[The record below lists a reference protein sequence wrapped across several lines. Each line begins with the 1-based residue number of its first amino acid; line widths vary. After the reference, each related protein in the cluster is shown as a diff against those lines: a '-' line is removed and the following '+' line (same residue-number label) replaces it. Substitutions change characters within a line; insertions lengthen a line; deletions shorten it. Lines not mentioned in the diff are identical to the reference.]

1 LLENLEFENEL
12 ENDEK
17 ERIIKLIREYEDVCM
32 YGKKKLKTTNVVKH
46 RIYLEKGAK
55 LIAQKGYR
63 ESEENKKVIKEEVRK
78 MLENGIIRESSSP
91 YPSPVVIV
99 GKKDNTKRFC
109 VDYRKLNKVTK
120 TDAYPLPRM
129 DDLLEKFRV
138 ARWFTTMDLAS
149 GYWQIEME
157 EEDKEL
163 TAFVSSQGLYEFNVM
178 PFGLTNAP
186 PTFQRAMDK
195 AFREYIDEF
204 MNVYIDDIVIY
215 SKSFEEHLEHIEKV
229 LKRLREIDMMI
240 KLQKCNWAKR
250 NVEYLGHIVG
260 NNGLEPSP
268 RLIEKVKN
276 MRVPK
281 NKTDIKSFT
290 MLCSYYRKFIKDFS
304 KVTKPMTELLKKDNE
319 FKWEERQQ
327 KAFDELKDKLINYP
341 ILQHPD
347 YEREFIVMTD
357 ASGSGLGA
365 VLSQKDDNGK
375 EYVIAYA
382 SRGLRGA
389 EVNYPITE
397 LECLAVMFAI
407 QHFHKYLI
415 RRKFQ
420 VITDHSAL
428 KTLMNVKK
436 IPKGRRGRWIM
447 ELQQYKFDI
456 IHRPG
461 KENKNA
467 DALSRLI

>member
-1 LLENLEFENEL
+1 
-12 ENDEK
+12 
-17 ERIIKLIREYEDVCM
+17 
-32 YGKKKLKTTNVVKH
+32 
-46 RIYLEKGAK
+46 
-55 LIAQKGYR
+55 
-63 ESEENKKVIKEEVRK
+63 
-78 MLENGIIRESSSP
+78 
-91 YPSPVVIV
+91 
-99 GKKDNTKRFC
+99 
-109 VDYRKLNKVTK
+109 
-120 TDAYPLPRM
+120 
-129 DDLLEKFRV
+129 
-138 ARWFTTMDLAS
+138 
-149 GYWQIEME
+149 
-157 EEDKEL
+157 
-163 TAFVSSQGLYEFNVM
+163 
-178 PFGLTNAP
+178 
-186 PTFQRAMDK
+186 
-195 AFREYIDEF
+195 
-204 MNVYIDDIVIY
+204 
-215 SKSFEEHLEHIEKV
+215 
-229 LKRLREIDMMI
+229 MI

-415 RRKFQ
+415 GRKFQ

>member
-1 LLENLEFENEL
+1 MKFDDEL
-12 ENDEK
+12 EYNERDKIIRLLK
-17 ERIIKLIREYEDVCM
+17 EYDDVCM
-32 YGKKKLKTTNVVKH
+32 YGERKLKTTNVVKH
-46 RIYLEKGAK
+46 KIYLEKGMK
-55 LIAQKGYR
+55 PKAQKGYR
-63 ESEENKKVIKEEVRK
+63 ESEGNKKIIKEHVKK
-78 MLENGIIRESSSP
+78 MLEDGIIKESTSP

-99 GKKDNTKRFC
+99 EKKDKTKRFC
-109 VDYRKLNKVTK
+109 VDYRKLNKAIK

-138 ARWFTTMDLAS
+138 TKWFTTMDLAS

-163 TAFVSSQGLYEFNVM
+163 TAFTCSQGLYEFNVM

-195 AFREYIDEF
+195 IFKEYIDEF
-204 MNVYIDDIVIY
+204 MNIYIDDIVIY
-215 SKSFEEHLEHIEKV
+215 SKTFEEHLEHIEKV
-229 LKRLREIDMMI
+229 LKRLREVNMMI
-240 KLQKCNWAKR
+240 KIKKCSWAKR

-260 NNGLEPSP
+260 NDGLKPSP
-268 RLIEKVKN
+268 RLIEKVEN
-276 MRVPK
+276 MKAPK
-281 NKTDIKSFT
+281 SKRDVKSFT
-290 MLCSYYRKFIKDFS
+290 MLCSYYRKFVKNFS
-304 KVTKPMTELLKKDNE
+304 KIAKPMSELLKKDKE
-319 FKWEERQQ
+319 FEWEERQQ
-327 KAFDELKDKLINYP
+327 KAFEELRDKLVNYP

-347 YEREFIVMTD
+347 YEKEFLVITD
-357 ASGSGLGA
+357 ASGNGLGA
-365 VLSQKDDNGK
+365 VLSQKDSDGK
-375 EYVIAYA
+375 EYVVAYA

-397 LECLAVMFAI
+397 LECLAVVWAI

-415 RRKFQ
+415 GRTFK

-436 IPKGRRGRWIM
+436 IPKGRRARWIM
-447 ELQQYKFDI
+447 ELQQYNFEI
-456 IHRPG
+456 LHRPG